1 MMLKNRK
8 LHNLSAA
15 VLGSTGNIGK
25 EIVKSLLT
33 SRYWD
38 SIVLINQRKL
48 ADVSIINSCNY
59 KTKVKEYTVET
70 DDIDRFENSCMG
82 ILSMEQ
88 CHTLFIAIGI
98 GTERKL
104 DVHMIRKYYIDIP
117 TAFAKGAKQG
127 TSTVKHVSLLAGIGV
142 DKFSILSENGQST
155 LDHTI
160 ISTENLY
167 KQLKIEP
174 IENLINLSFPSLSIF
189 RPTTLTGRPV
199 LPKIIGDSMILDA
212 QYMMLDDRDKVVNQ
226 REEGSVHWNGK
237 KIENRGSKVL
247 FLESCNSSFMNNKY

>member
-15 VLGSTGNIGK
+15 VLGSSGHFGK
-25 EIVKSLLT
+25 EIVKSLLA

-38 SIVLINQRKL
+38 SVIMINQWKIT
-48 ADVSIINSCNY
+48 DITITNCCNY
-59 KTKVKEYTVET
+59 KTKVKEYIVEI

-98 GTERKL
+98 DPKIKL
-104 DVHMIRKYYIDIP
+104 DEHTIRKYYIDIP
-117 TAFAKGAKQG
+117 TAFARGAKQG
-127 TSTVKHVSLLAGIGV
+127 TSTVKHVSFLAGIGART
-142 DKFSILSENGQST
+142 FSVLSENDQSD

-160 ISTENLY
+160 ISTENIC
-167 KQLKIEP
+167 KQIRIEP
-174 IENLINLSFPSLSIF
+174 IENLIDLNFPSLSIF
-189 RPTTLTGRPV
+189 RPTSLTGRPV
-199 LPKIIGDSMILDA
+199 IPKIIGDSMILDA
-212 QYMMLDDRDKVVNQ
+212 QNMMLDDRDMVVNQ

-237 KIENRGSKVL
+237 TLENRGSKAL
-247 FLESCNSSFMNNKY
+247 FLESCNNSFMNNKY